1 MFRSASPSTFCAKS
15 RSPLLARASP
25 LTPVVLEKQL
35 DPAILVVPFSS
46 VAVRS
51 QEVSKV
57 SKEPEMQRLRYQWLD
72 HVLLR
77 AIPFLMSDVQEV
89 SHSHLHLHACLE
101 HEPDMLVFA
110 HGKGYMPLWVTKSI
124 TRFSRRLIRET
135 RPVQQKC
142 PIVEYSAG
150 EENKPKLDM

>member
-1 MFRSASPSTFCAKS
+1 MSGPLLELRSGHLVVLQVTIVRQLVDDVSECFTICFFCPKS

-25 LTPVVLEKQL
+25 LTPVVSDKQL

-51 QEVSKV
+51 QEVSK
-57 SKEPEMQRLRYQWLD
+57 EPEVQRLRHQWLD

-89 SHSHLHLHACLE
+89 SHSHLHLHACPE
-101 HEPDMLVFA
+101 HEPDMLGFA
-110 HGKGYMPLWVTKSI
+110 LTWQRIHVSLGDQVDHSI
-124 TRFSRRLIRET
+124 
-135 RPVQQKC
+135 
-142 PIVEYSAG
+142 
-150 EENKPKLDM
+150 